1 MMSDVFSSVIFTMAY
16 TNYQVLLRVIMYTLV
31 QLSTPG
37 CRQGALALRFPSPGR
52 RVSSCCG
59 DTKPWRTEE
68 NRRITAMA
76 VIPKSTNFTLQN
88 GLGAFHVSLYLINY
102 MFIELGNSKTSV

>member
-1 MMSDVFSSVIFTMAY
+1 MS
-16 TNYQVLLRVIMYTLV
+16 LRNTL
-31 QLSTPG
+31 P
-37 CRQGALALRFPSPGR
+37 
-52 RVSSCCG
+52 
-59 DTKPWRTEE
+59 E
-68 NRRITAMA
+68 NRRINAMA